1 MTTTVLLEVKD
12 WKLKSLGDF
21 FLFFFFLL
29 HVIIKQPDQTQ
40 GTSSVHIV
48 SSFETEQQAS

>member
-1 MTTTVLLEVKD
+1 MTTTVPLEVKD
-12 WKLKSLGDF
+12 WKLKSLGD
-21 FLFFFFLL
+21 LLLLLFFLL